1 MGRICGEADLATQ
14 QQPSGRTQPGAGT
27 LVLVVGPSGAG
38 KDTLLTLARAHLPAH
53 PSLLYARRL
62 VTRPKGDGEDHDS
75 LTEQEFMQ
83 AQARGAFALSWRA
96 HGLGYALGAEV
107 NEHLQQGHTVV
118 ANGSRATL
126 AQARLIFSNL
136 RVVLVTAPLQVLS
149 HRLAARA
156 RENPEDVKER
166 LERPGHMPVPPD
178 LIIENT
184 GAPQAG
190 AERLAAFIAAQVR
203 VFY

>member
-1 MGRICGEADLATQ
+1 MQSEAGLTTLQEPQATSKS
-14 QQPSGRTQPGAGT
+14 PVGPGT
-27 LVLVVGPSGAG
+27 LILVVGPSGAG
-38 KDTLLTLARAHLPAH
+38 KDTLLTLARSRLPPH
-53 PSLLYARRL
+53 ERLLYARRL
-62 VTRPKGDGEDHDS
+62 VTRPTADDEDHDS
-75 LTEQEFMQ
+75 LTEQEF
-83 AQARGAFALSWRA
+83 AQALASSTFALAWRA
-96 HGLGYALGAEV
+96 HGLGYALGPEV
-107 NEHLQQGHTVV
+107 KTHLRQGHTVV

-126 AQARLIFSNL
+126 AHASRDFSSL
-136 RVVLVTAPLQVLS
+136 RVVLVTAPPDVLS

-156 RENPEDVKER
+156 REHPEDIRER

-190 AERLAAFIAAQVR
+190 AERLAAFIAAQMR